1 VERFQRGGLT
11 FDVRDSG
18 PAGGEPVVLLHGFPQ
33 GPECYDGVLP
43 ALHAAGRRTLA
54 PALRGYSPGARP
66 ARRRDYR
73 LSECTDDVLALLD
86 AAGIGAADVVGHD
99 WGGAVAWQLAAR
111 HPDRV
116 RSLVALSMPHP
127 RAMTAAMPRGQ
138 FLRSWY
144 MWPLQLPVLPERALP
159 RALRRG
165 LTRTGLPEASLDR
178 YLARLAEPGAAT
190 AALNWY
196 RALPWTLSTAV
207 GPVSVPT
214 TYAWGRDDPFL
225 GPAAAKLTERHAR
238 GPYRFEVLDAGH
250 WLPETRPHEV
260 AALIVA
266 AREPGGA

>member
-1 VERFQRGGLT
+1 VDRFGRDGLT
-11 FDVRDSG
+11 FEVRDSG
-18 PAGGEPVVLLHGFPQ
+18 PAGGAAVLLLHGFPQ
-33 GPECYDGVLP
+33 DPGCYDGVLP

-66 ARRRDYR
+66 PRRRDYR

-86 AAGIGAADVVGHD
+86 AAEVEAADVVGHD

-127 RAMTAAMPRGQ
+127 KAMMAAMPRGQ

-144 MWPLQLPVLPERALP
+144 MWPLQLPALPERGLA

-165 LTRTGLPEASLDR
+165 LSRTGLPEPALER
-178 YLARLAEPGAAT
+178 YLDRLAEPGAAT

-196 RALPWTLSTAV
+196 RALPWTMRAGV

-214 TYAWGRDDPFL
+214 TYAWGRSDPFL
-225 GPAAAKLTERHAR
+225 GPAAAALTERYTR
-238 GPYRFEVLDAGH
+238 GPYRFEILDAGH
-250 WLPETRPHEV
+250 WLPETCPDEV
-260 AALIVA
+260 ADLIIGG
-266 AREPGGA
+266 RQPGA